1 MKEIFV
7 VNQVKLGKQ
16 NEEFHRHAFSD
27 MEEAERFC
35 INFLYNSSTLEDRH
49 YNKVQIDDFPPYKQ
63 YSLYTNFYGEITLRI
78 RKVNLD

>member
-7 VNQVKLGKQ
+7 VNQVKL
-16 NEEFHRHAFSD
+16 NNRREEFPRHAFSS

-35 INFLYNSSTLEDRH
+35 DNFIYSNSTLEDRMNDKINIVDYH
-49 YNKVQIDDFPPYKQ
+49 AYIE
-63 YSLYTNFYGEITLRI
+63 YSMFTNFYGLIELRI